1 MARSCQDSPAS
12 VSSDIILVVDDDA
25 AVRGALKF
33 ALELEGYQVRTYG
46 DPEALLADTL
56 PERACLVVD
65 YRMPGLDGLSMIS
78 RLRARL
84 VDLPVILIVSEALN
98 PGLRLQAGR
107 MGVQDVLEKPL
118 SDGMLLD
125 SIRHAFRSTPA

>member
-1 MARSCQDSPAS
+1 
-12 VSSDIILVVDDDA
+12 
-25 AVRGALKF
+25 
-33 ALELEGYQVRTYG
+33 
-46 DPEALLADTL
+46 
-56 PERACLVVD
+56 
-65 YRMPGLDGLSMIS
+65 MPGLDGLSMIG
-78 RLRARL
+78 RLRERL

-98 PGLRLQAGR
+98 PGLRLRAGR

>member
-1 MARSCQDSPAS
+1 MARSCENSQDPNTSGI
-12 VSSDIILVVDDDA
+12 VLIVDDDA
-25 AVRGALKF
+25 AVRSALKF

-56 PERACLVVD
+56 PERACLIVD

-78 RLRARL
+78 RLRQRH
-84 VDLPVILIVSEALN
+84 VGLPVILIVSEALN
-98 PGLRLQAGR
+98 APLRLRAGR

-118 SDGMLLD
+118 SDGMLLN
-125 SIRHAFRSTPA
+125 SIRHAFRSNPA

>member
-1 MARSCQDSPAS
+1 MAPSCENSQVPISPGI
-12 VSSDIILVVDDDA
+12 VLIVDDDA
-25 AVRGALKF
+25 AVRSALKF

-65 YRMPGLDGLSMIS
+65 YRMPGLDGLSMVS
-78 RLRARL
+78 RLRQRH
-84 VDLPVILIVSEALN
+84 VDLPVILIVSEALS
-98 PGLRLQAGR
+98 PRLRVRAGR
-107 MGVQDVLEKPL
+107 VGVQDVLEKPL

-125 SIRHAFRSTPA
+125 SIRHAFQSNPA

>member
-1 MARSCQDSPAS
+1 MFLGTGAWG
-12 VSSDIILVVDDDA
+12 IIAGTLLV
-25 AVRGALKF
+25 KP
-33 ALELEGYQVRTYG
+33 QV
-46 DPEALLADTL
+46 
-56 PERACLVVD
+56 
-65 YRMPGLDGLSMIS
+65 
-78 RLRARL
+78 

-98 PGLRLQAGR
+98 PGLRLRAGR